1 MGENVS
7 ESAVRHAVAT
17 VVAAN
22 PERVAA
28 WRRNERGSW
37 GFLSGQA
44 VVTCQRLLGRQLTE
58 TERRT
63 VWEALWR
70 SLLAT
75 RAAQPPGDQA

>member
-1 MGENVS
+1 MGA
-7 ESAVRHAVAT
+7 AVRRAVGT

-28 WRRNERGSW
+28 WQRNERGSW

-58 TERRT
+58 TERRV
-63 VWEALWR
+63 VWDALWR

-75 RAAQPPGDQA
+75 RMTQAPGDQS